1 MIISDRKKG
10 DIKILELI
18 GRIDNESNEDFEK
31 ELSFLIH
38 NEEKIIVDC
47 SKLNYINSRGLRT
60 FLEVLKKVSKSK
72 GKFFICSLQPHIQEI
87 FRISGFL
94 NLFDVYNTQESAIA
108 NFK

>member
-18 GRIDNESNEDFEK
+18 GRIDNESNEYFEK
-31 ELSFLIH
+31 ELSDLVR
-38 NEEKIIVDC
+38 NEEKILVDC

-60 FLEVLKKVSKSK
+60 FLETLKKVSKSK
-72 GKFFICSLQPHIQEI
+72 GKFFICNLQPQIQEI

-94 NLFDVYNTQESAIA
+94 NLFDVYNTQESAIER
-108 NFK
+108 FK

>member
-10 DIKILELI
+10 NIKILELI
-18 GRIDNESNEDFEK
+18 GRIDNDTNEEFEK
-31 ELSFLIH
+31 ELSYLVH
-38 NEEKIIVDC
+38 NEERILVDC

-72 GKFFICSLQPHIQEI
+72 GKFFICSLKPEIQEI

-94 NLFDVYNTQESAIA
+94 NLFDVYNTQESAIEG
-108 NFK
+108 FQ